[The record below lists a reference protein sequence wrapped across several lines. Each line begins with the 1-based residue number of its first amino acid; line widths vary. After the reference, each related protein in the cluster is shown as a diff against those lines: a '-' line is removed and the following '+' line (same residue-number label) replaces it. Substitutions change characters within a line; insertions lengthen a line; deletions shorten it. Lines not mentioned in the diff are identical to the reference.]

1 MDLFLE
7 IIVIS
12 AKALLFTLEVCML
25 IRAILSWLPIKED
38 NPFLLF
44 ITMVTEPIVMP
55 VRALFAKLNWFQD
68 IPIDASFFAAYL
80 LLTVVSAVMGVAI

>member
-12 AKALLFTLEVCML
+12 AKALLFTLEICML